1 MPVPRRPMKPT
12 DPRIPAY
19 TDDHIRALLAEL
31 QERGKKFGLI
41 WPSADTD
48 KTLDGRVLVRF
59 NTAPAST
66 LLNLLTLLLDVERNQ
81 GRDRG
86 RGTSCDS

>member
-1 MPVPRRPMKPT
+1 MKPT
-12 DPRIPAY
+12 DPRIRHF
-19 TDDHIRALLAEL
+19 TDDHIRTLLAEV

-48 KTLDGRVLVRF
+48 KTIDGRVLVRF

-66 LLNLLTLLLDVERNQ
+66 LLNLLSLLLDTE
-81 GRDRG
+81 RDRDTTCG
-86 RGTSCDS
+86 S

>member
-19 TDDHIRALLAEL
+19 TEDHIRTLLAEL

-48 KTLDGRVLVRF
+48 RTIDGRVLVRF

-66 LLNLLTLLLDVERNQ
+66 LLNLLTLLLDADRERP
-81 GRDRG
+81 
-86 RGTSCDS
+86 CDS